1 MAINLIK
8 GQRVEIESGLTRLK
22 VEMGWK
28 VNPNADPAYDLD
40 ASTFLLG
47 SNGQIENEYDFVFYG
62 SPNTIEVNGEV
73 RPCSVDKS
81 VLGSVDDL
89 GDHHK
94 AHTTRCNNQ
103 CSVGIQNVEKR
114 LWFQKSFTLKYNG
127 TNVHYK
133 KYYNG
138 NCKQQIGIRHTGK
151 PA

>member
-73 RPCSVDKS
+73 RP
-81 VLGSVDDL
+81 
-89 GDHHK
+89 
-94 AHTTRCNNQ
+94 
-103 CSVGIQNVEKR
+103 
-114 LWFQKSFTLKYNG
+114 
-127 TNVHYK
+127 
-133 KYYNG
+133 
-138 NCKQQIGIRHTGK
+138 
-151 PA
+151 